1 MTEKSETTNIRRM
14 RLSVS
19 IIRRLW
25 KAFKKEAMAIIAI
38 ATVATA
44 FISYLDYTGNQDA
57 QEYITQLRKGQQKI
71 NLGNGDFIGG
81 KLLIEKSEDS
91 ESLRWY
97 WKKNTEPHLIARDN
111 ADWITVFGSTTGP
124 SF

>member
-1 MTEKSETTNIRRM
+1 MNFRGKVRVITILSLIRP
-14 RLSVS
+14 
-19 IIRRLW
+19 LW
-25 KAFKKEAMAIIAI
+25 KSFKKEAMAIIAI

-81 KLLIEKSEDS
+81 KLLIEKKEDS
-91 ESLRWY
+91 EWPSWY
-97 WKKNTEPHLIARDN
+97 WKKNTEPHLITKDN
-111 ADWITVFGSTTGP
+111 ADWVTDFAKITSE
-124 SF
+124 SFSF

>member
-1 MTEKSETTNIRRM
+1 MNFRSKVRVIVI
-14 RLSVS
+14 LSL
-19 IIRRLW
+19 IRRLW
-25 KAFKKEAMAIIAI
+25 KSFKKEAMAIIAI

-81 KLLIEKSEDS
+81 KLLMEKSEDS
-91 ESLRWY
+91 EWLSWY
-97 WKKNTEPHLIARDN
+97 WKKNTEPHLITRDN
-111 ADWITVFGSTTGP
+111 ADWITVFGKTTGP